1 MRRATGLCVLVFSVA
16 AFVGC
21 DTRGGG
27 ERPSNRA
34 TDRELRIV
42 TLAPHLAELVFAVGA
57 EDALV
62 GVSSYT
68 NYPPEATT
76 LPIVG
81 DAFSVDQE
89 RLVLLKPT
97 LLLAWA
103 SGTPARVVDELRARG
118 FRVETIET
126 RGLEDIA
133 DAMEQIGKLTARTR
147 QGSAAANEFR
157 SGLRQLANHHGH
169 PQPISVFYQV
179 SNSPLYTVNGDHY
192 VSELIDLCG
201 GRNIFS
207 DLTMLAPLVDVEAV
221 LARDPEVMLASSDS
235 PDDAFVVWQRWPQL
249 AANEYHNYFLL
260 PADEIGRATPRL
272 LTAGATLCET
282 LDEAR
287 RNREAE
293 RDSDHS

>member
-1 MRRATGLCVLVFSVA
+1 M
-16 AFVGC
+16 
-21 DTRGGG
+21 DGG
-27 ERPSNRA
+27 
-34 TDRELRIV
+34 LRII

-68 NYPPEATT
+68 NYPAEAAT

-89 RLVLLKPT
+89 RLALLKPT

-133 DAMEQIGKLTARTR
+133 DAMEQIGELTDRTR
-147 QGSAAANEFR
+147 QGSTAANEFR
-157 SGLRQLANHHGH
+157 SGLRQLANRHGEL
-169 PQPISVFYQV
+169 QSISVFYQV

-207 DLTMLAPLVDVEAV
+207 DLTTLAPLVDVEAV

-235 PDDAFVVWQRWPQL
+235 PDDAFVVWQRWPEL
-249 AANEYHNYFLL
+249 AANEYHNHFLL

-272 LTAGATLCET
+272 LAAGATLCET
-282 LDEAR
+282 LDEGR